1 MNARPKSFGTT
12 QTGRCYFWSACT
24 KAEVASMQLVSSLA
38 CQVHVSHC
46 DVLHLHRQ
54 GQSSLCL
61 TLPPAASICPWSRC
75 LHPTRQPRTTL
86 DPNPNPA
93 CINDMQG
100 AVAAGN
106 VSETIYMAE
115 SLYLRFDIP
124 IIMPDV
130 MEALKAKGFD
140 VSNINST
147 HVFFTVGVSQRGV
160 VEGAY

>member
-1 MNARPKSFGTT
+1 
-12 QTGRCYFWSACT
+12 
-24 KAEVASMQLVSSLA
+24 
-38 CQVHVSHC
+38 
-46 DVLHLHRQ
+46 
-54 GQSSLCL
+54 
-61 TLPPAASICPWSRC
+61 
-75 LHPTRQPRTTL
+75 
-86 DPNPNPA
+86 
-93 CINDMQG
+93 MQG

-147 HVFFTVGVSQRGV
+147 HVFFTVRAPSVRFGHHHWGGRDFNVSNINCTDVLR
-160 VEGAY
+160 